1 MHPTLTRRALLG
13 FLSTSALYFALPA
26 PARSAAAGPLAQ
38 RLAELE
44 ARHGGRLGVQ
54 VIDGGAD
61 AGQGHRADERF
72 GMCSTFKLLLAAVV
86 LREAQQGRIDLNT
99 SVRFGKADLV
109 PYAPVIEQ
117 HLHTGA
123 LSIRELA
130 HAAQTTSDNVAAN
143 LLLRELGGPQGFTAR
158 LRELGDTVTRLDRIE
173 PAMNAVPTGEERD
186 TTTPRAMAE
195 TVHRLFTTDL
205 LDAPS
210 KQLLKAWMIETRTGL
225 RRLRAGLPTD
235 WAVGDKTGTGIA
247 PGMANK
253 HNDVAVVWRADR
265 PPLVIAAYWEADGHY
280 PKMRAEDDAV
290 LAEVGRLVAA
300 G

>member
-13 FLSTSALYFALPA
+13 FLSTSALYFALPT

-54 VIDGGAD
+54 VCGGD
-61 AGQGHRADERF
+61 VPAGAGHRADERF

-86 LREAQQGRIDLNT
+86 LRQAQQGRIDLNT

-117 HLHTGA
+117 HLDTGA

-225 RRLRAGLPTD
+225 RRLRAGLPAD

-265 PPLVIAAYWEADGHY
+265 PPLVIAAYWESDGHY